1 FLEKAKREENP
12 EEIVN
17 AYRNYMHN
25 TEGSLS
31 LMYADSM
38 VNAAHYFRDSLLISA
53 AYLSKGIFYYGQKN
67 YSPALEHYLKAKHY
81 LTTRDDPYLRYKI
94 HYNIAQIKYYLG
106 NYEEAL
112 PLLQGCIAYF
122 RKENPRAYLNSLHSL
137 ALCYNRM
144 GDIGKSSET
153 AQLGVTEGKRLSL
166 DIMEVYFHHV
176 EGINHYFRDN
186 YGTAIEVLSGT
197 LPGIIQNKDFANEA
211 IGNFYLGKSYL

>member
-1 FLEKAKREENP
+1 MITVSSYPLHLCKKANLSIFLLVLASVSFGQTFDELFDYIQRLKDQPAEQARYLRAFLEKAKREENP

-122 RKENPRAYLNSLHSL
+122 RKENPRAYLNSLHS
-137 ALCYNRM
+137 
-144 GDIGKSSET
+144 
-153 AQLGVTEGKRLSL
+153 
-166 DIMEVYFHHV
+166 
-176 EGINHYFRDN
+176 
-186 YGTAIEVLSGT
+186 
-197 LPGIIQNKDFANEA
+197 
-211 IGNFYLGKSYL
+211 